1 MADVGAHPRLLR
13 IARALATHID
23 MPLDTRRLIQLAAR
37 PMFQGGAGAIER
49 DLADVHANL
58 SVSREYG
65 TPSNDNLQTSL
76 K

>member
-1 MADVGAHPRLLR
+1 
-13 IARALATHID
+13 

-58 SVSREYG
+58 SDIKEGREPADFRSGTLAMRSQLPLLASRQKISFE
-65 TPSNDNLQTSL
+65 S
-76 K
+76 